1 MRKLLFSFLLL
12 PSFAFSQVDERGRT
26 VQISADST
34 VKLLGA
40 LTVDNNDANTVAVL
54 TIENTDGDIQI
65 FRTDAIPEA
74 AITGSIGDLAIDGTG
89 GAIYIKQSGSASN
102 TGWQIIAGIPTFK
115 SYTFVARD
123 ANSGE
128 NFQAGFYDYN
138 VADANLTIGGAI
150 TQTHGEANVPYAAH
164 AFCVAS
170 GAGGTDLVLTVS
182 GTSITDAGVRT
193 TSDTEIIV
201 ADTDAASANDFFET
215 TKKWLGT
222 VTYTL
227 TGAAG
232 TFDFNFGLAKYD
244 DFGNRDFTITD
255 IECVG
260 LANANDG
267 GFEIELLHHKTTG
280 WTYHASAF
288 VAGTAALL
296 SMNTIHSTEQDLDN
310 GEFFAFKRSSLTTAI
325 DGNGNEGIIVRI
337 TTGAN
342 NSVSYMDTH
351 LGVLMH

>member
-1 MRKLLFSFLLL
+1 MRKLIFSLLLL
-12 PSFAFSQVDERGRT
+12 PCLAFSQVDERGHT

-34 VKLLGA
+34 VKLIGS
-40 LTVDNNDANTVAVL
+40 LTVDSNDANTVAIL

-138 VADANLTIGGAI
+138 VADANLTIGGAV

-182 GTSITDAGVRT
+182 GTSITDAGAR
-193 TSDTEIIV
+193 
-201 ADTDAASANDFFET
+201 
-215 TKKWLGT
+215 
-222 VTYTL
+222 
-227 TGAAG
+227 
-232 TFDFNFGLAKYD
+232 
-244 DFGNRDFTITD
+244 GNRDFTITD

-267 GFEIELLHHKTTG
+267 GFEIELLHHKTIG

-310 GEFFAFKRSSLTTAI
+310 GEFFAFKRSGLTTAI